1 MGYTGGTLKDPT
13 YEHLGDHTESLQI
26 DFDPRRISYV
36 ELLKLFWEDH
46 DPSEQPYN
54 VQYMSAVFY
63 ASTTQWA
70 QALETGKQHM
80 AGKTV
85 TLRTPIRPLATFY
98 RAEDY
103 HQKYYLR
110 RYSNLMSEFD
120 GYGEQAFTDSTVAAR
135 LNGYVGGYRPV
146 ESLAAEL
153 EPLGLSERGRKQLV
167 SLVTETLARR
177 RY

>member
-1 MGYTGGTLKDPT
+1 VGYTGGSLPDPT
-13 YEHLGDHTESLQI
+13 YEHLGDHTEALQI
-26 DFDPRRISYV
+26 DFDPRRISYE
-36 ELLKLFWEDH
+36 ELMKRFWEEH
-46 DPSEQPYN
+46 DPSARPYSR
-54 VQYMSAVFY
+54 QYMAAVFY
-63 ASTTQWA
+63 ANTTQWA
-70 QALETGKQHM
+70 QALETGKQRL

-85 TLRTPIRPLATFY
+85 TLRTPMMPLTPFY

-120 GYGEQAFTDSTVAAR
+120 GYSEQTFTDSTVAAK

-146 ESLAAEL
+146 EQLAPEL
-153 EPLGLSERGRKQLV
+153 EQLGLSEPGRKHLL

>member
-1 MGYTGGTLKDPT
+1 MGYTGGTLPNPT
-13 YEHLGDHTESLQI
+13 YEHLGDHTEALQI
-26 DFDPRRISYV
+26 DFDPRRISYA
-36 ELLKLFWEDH
+36 ELMKLFWEEH
-46 DPSEQPYN
+46 DPSERPYSR
-54 VQYMSAVFY
+54 QYMSAVFY
-63 ASTTQWA
+63 ANTTQWA
-70 QALETGKQHM
+70 QALETGQQRM

-85 TLRTPIRPLATFY
+85 SLRTPMMPLTTFY

-110 RYSNLMSEFD
+110 RYSNLMGEFD
-120 GYGEQAFTDSTVAAR
+120 GYSEQAFTDSTVAAR

-146 ESLAAEL
+146 EQLAGEL
-153 EPLGLSERGRKQLV
+153 EPLGLSEPGRQHLL